1 MVAQS
6 RFRSAELFERQANEG
21 IYDQSMAERSI
32 SAYADFA
39 DTYGNDEKRT
49 EKVTEAKSRM
59 NAMYL
64 ERARGLK
71 AIALFYEKRRQWAA
85 AHTYYGQI
93 DQVLLKVDTVNY
105 PKHEEEAT
113 AIRKFAL
120 TRLGEVLFRWRLI
133 DALKQYS
140 QAQQYENKNKPYS
153 AKRFY
158 MKVSLNLDML
168 PASMEKAAVEEG
180 LDLDKLRQIKA
191 DVENDLDRTQQ
202 LIDQLEIEERSKNK

>member
-1 MVAQS
+1 M
-6 RFRSAELFERQANEG
+6 EC
-21 IYDQSMAERSI
+21 I
-32 SAYADFA
+32 
-39 DTYGNDEKRT
+39 
-49 EKVTEAKSRM
+49 
-59 NAMYL
+59 
-64 ERARGLK
+64 
-71 AIALFYEKRRQWAA
+71 
-85 AHTYYGQI
+85 
-93 DQVLLKVDTVNY
+93 
-105 PKHEEEAT
+105 
-113 AIRKFAL
+113 
-120 TRLGEVLFRWRLI
+120 LFRWRLI